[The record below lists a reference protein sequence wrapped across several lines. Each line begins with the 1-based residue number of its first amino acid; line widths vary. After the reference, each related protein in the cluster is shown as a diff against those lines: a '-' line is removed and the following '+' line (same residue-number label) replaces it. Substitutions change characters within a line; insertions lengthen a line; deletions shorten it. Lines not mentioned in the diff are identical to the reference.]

1 MNARRSGL
9 STGGNS
15 ARFLRKTL
23 AAQAFP
29 AGQLDKLKC
38 AIIDHAAR
46 SPRLDS
52 EELQNHLRTLGFSAL
67 LDGLLARTGSSKWTL
82 PTAGLDQAEEGLLHV
97 MGVLRERNEVRG
109 EIDEAALR
117 LQESMTDEDWERM
130 RSRQVEVLEG
140 ESRRN
145 DLDRDTPAKLGSKGL
160 VPGGAHQT
168 KVG

>member
-1 MNARRSGL
+1 M
-9 STGGNS
+9 
-15 ARFLRKTL
+15 
-23 AAQAFP
+23 
-29 AGQLDKLKC
+29 
-38 AIIDHAAR
+38 
-46 SPRLDS
+46 
-52 EELQNHLRTLGFSAL
+52 
-67 LDGLLARTGSSKWTL
+67 ARTGSSKWTL

-130 RSRQVEVLEG
+130 RSRQIEVLEG

-145 DLDRDTPAKLGSKGL
+145 DLDRDTPGRLLS
-160 VPGGAHQT
+160 GGPQQS

>member
-1 MNARRSGL
+1 MLPYESILATVINHAELLHRHSE
-9 STGGNS
+9 
-15 ARFLRKTL
+15 TL

-52 EELQNHLRTLGFSAL
+52 EELQNHLRSLGFSAA
-67 LDGLLARTGSSKWTL
+67 LDGLMARTGSSKWTL

-130 RSRQVEVLEG
+130 RSRQIEVLEG

-145 DLDRDTPAKLGSKGL
+145 DLDRDTPGRLLS
-160 VPGGAHQT
+160 GGPQQS